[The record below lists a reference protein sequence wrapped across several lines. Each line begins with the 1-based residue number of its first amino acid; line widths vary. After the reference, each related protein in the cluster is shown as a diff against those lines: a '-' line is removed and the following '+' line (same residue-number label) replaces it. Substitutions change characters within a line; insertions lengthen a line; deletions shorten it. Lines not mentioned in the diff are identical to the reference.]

1 MPCPSHREAE
11 PSQDTQLDGWA
22 LVDAYLARD
31 YEAAHVIVSHGCAAC
46 LAGFTAALLAEYLGQ
61 VLGSGAPGAVRH
73 LRQQV
78 LSAGGD

>member
-22 LVDAYLARD
+22 LVSAYLTGD

-46 LAGFTAALLAEYLGQ
+46 LAGFTASLMAEFMRQLPG
-61 VLGSGAPGAVRH
+61 GGPGAVDYVR
-73 LRQQV
+73 RQI
-78 LSAGGD
+78 LSLGGGD